1 MIMIINKEI
10 IMTSR
15 NTKQKEIIL
24 DILQANRIHP
34 TIHEIYELAK
44 EKYPSIGQATVYRNI
59 NKLVDE
65 GILLKIP
72 TTNNF
77 RYDINTHTH
86 AHLTCKECGGVVDLF
101 DGDYQKIVINLESKY
116 NVKIDDTNLIFN
128 GLCNS
133 CNTKE

>member
-1 MIMIINKEI
+1 MEK
-10 IMTSR
+10 R

-24 DILQANRIHP
+24 DILSQKENMFHP
-34 TIHEIYELAK
+34 TAQDLVKLVLESN
-44 EKYPSIGQATVYRNI
+44 PTIGQATVYRNI

-86 AHLTCKECGGVVDLF
+86 AHLTCKECGCVIDLF
-101 DGDYQKIVINLESKY
+101 DGDYQKIINNLESKY
-116 NVKIDDTNLIFN
+116 NDKIDDTNLIFN
-128 GLCNS
+128 GLCED
-133 CNTKE
+133 CNGKV

>member
-1 MIMIINKEI
+1 MDK
-10 IMTSR
+10 R

-24 DILQANRIHP
+24 DVLKDKKNMFHP
-34 TIHEIYELAK
+34 SAGDLVSLVL
-44 EKYPSIGQATVYRNI
+44 EKDSSIGQATVYRNI
-59 NKLVDE
+59 NKLVEE

-86 AHLTCKECGGVVDLF
+86 AHLSCKECGNVVDLF
-101 DGDYQKIVINLESKY
+101 DGDYQKIVKNLERNY

-128 GLCNS
+128 GLCES
-133 CNTKE
+133 CNSDK

>member
-1 MIMIINKEI
+1 MEK
-10 IMTSR
+10 R

-24 DILQANRIHP
+24 DILSKKENMFHP
-34 TIHEIYELAK
+34 TAGDLVK
-44 EKYPSIGQATVYRNI
+44 LVLKSNPTIGQATVYRNI
-59 NKLVDE
+59 NKLVNE

-86 AHLTCKECGGVVDLF
+86 AHLTCKECGSVIDLY
-101 DGDYQKIVINLESKY
+101 DGDYQKIVSNLESKY

-128 GLCNS
+128 GLCED
-133 CNTKE
+133 CNGKI

>member
-1 MIMIINKEI
+1 MEK
-10 IMTSR
+10 R

-24 DILQANRIHP
+24 DILSKKENMFHP
-34 TIHEIYELAK
+34 TARDLVKLVLESN
-44 EKYPSIGQATVYRNI
+44 PTIGQATVYRNI

-72 TTNNF
+72 TTNSF

-86 AHLTCKECGGVVDLF
+86 AHLTCKECGSVIDLY
-101 DGDYQKIVINLESKY
+101 DGDYQKIVSNLESKY

-128 GLCNS
+128 GLCED
-133 CNTKE
+133 CNGKI

>member
-1 MIMIINKEI
+1 MEK
-10 IMTSR
+10 R

-24 DILQANRIHP
+24 DILSKKENMFHP
-34 TIHEIYELAK
+34 TAQDLVKLVLDAN
-44 EKYPSIGQATVYRNI
+44 PTIGQATVYRNI
-59 NKLVDE
+59 NKLVEE

-86 AHLTCKECGGVVDLF
+86 AHLTCKECGEVVDLF
-101 DGDYQKIVINLESKY
+101 DGDYQKIVTNLESKY
-116 NVKIDDTNLIFN
+116 NVKIDNTNLIFN

-133 CNTKE
+133 CNAKE